1 MEAHSKMF
9 SPLAQRAMST
19 ETRGQNSW
27 VNNAPENT
35 AAIRKFAVGND
46 LIKEGSVT
54 AGKKLIKEAQ
64 SDYLFADQKVDLL
77 PIEWTRC
84 LHNI

>member
-1 MEAHSKMF
+1 MF

-27 VNNAPENT
+27 VNNAPVNT

-64 SDYLFADQKVDLL
+64 SEYLFADQKVDLL
-77 PIEWTRC
+77 PIEWTTMTT
-84 LHNI
+84 